1 MAVSVL
7 FSVLYLT
14 FVCFVDVG
22 WGQRITPPPPGN
34 LPVVS
39 DGIVYNLRH
48 VPAICREPRVLDPD
62 EIKFGIVIKGS
73 KKALMRDQSPYKVY
87 GNIEL
92 DSKACLYIEP
102 GTTMHFGAGY
112 GMIINGTLIARG
124 SEGPGGRIT
133 MTKDPEGINVVGSS
147 SPFPTT
153 ARLMDGNTTRD
164 GKLELFY
171 KGKWRGVCTN
181 YLNYSKIDANVT
193 CKHLGFVGGN
203 FTYHSFSRNRTEY
216 MFYPRPEC
224 SGTET
229 DLFNCPGNQRINVG
243 THICDGQQL
252 IGFECIGL
260 RSDLAM
266 DYWRGLEF
274 YNSTTESIKEE
285 IIIRKEPLSWLEYLD
300 ISYAGRDINR
310 NDGMIHGRASISA
323 SPDVPLMNNVTI
335 TNGAYDGL
343 NMTEITGRI
352 HIANS
357 TVADNRGYG
366 AFIQSNVG
374 RVLINMTDMD
384 NNWGDGVKMYM
395 TNFTIHDWD
404 SDFPADVSFCRSANL
419 LYQTYPVLVHE
430 NIIDDYGNK
439 PTWDGRDCE
448 KVYRGYGKRIT
459 VHFLL
464 MERAPSVSGFMTI
477 YDGAGSSGNILA
489 TFPFNNGSFPQSIT
503 SDTDTLT
510 VRLNYTLP
518 TLTKP
523 TDPKKQW
530 CEVFRPCV
538 RFLLEIT
545 AAEGPEEEFRFIN
558 SSASNNNGYGV
569 NIQDMRS
576 KVSFNSSVVSD
587 NKYGAGIR
595 IYQGAGEIAINNTVV
610 ERNLRSGVN
619 ITYSG
624 GYQLVNNS
632 KIIDNRG
639 YGIISEYERL
649 NKTRFELLQK
659 IEIVH
664 SHFEFNQWIALRIG
678 NYCRGGRILVNE
690 SNFNFNFD
698 EAIEYLSCNVSTMV
712 PTNFSLAFNMFNGNV
727 RHGVLMFPMVNTIGR
742 LTNNT
747 FRNHSLGAVRIDN
760 GYDLLISKWY
770 SDFGV
775 SYEIFENIFKENY
788 GRYAISMRLTQSS
801 PFQKIVFSF
810 NSVVDNYINDT
821 SDFLNPRNR
830 ANAPIIV
837 SSGNILV
844 QRNRIFN
851 PHSVRDMATHLVDP
865 SVIIKGDLNWWET
878 ISHEYMYGRI
888 FDNDDRYNL
897 AEIEYYPA
905 LRDNWLYGPLSTA
918 EYPKYR
924 WVFSRGGRIGG
935 VLDTPG
941 FTTESGIQTYHVD
954 KDIFIRP
961 GVTFTIRPGTTL
973 EFENSIGMVVH
984 GRLKADGGSAN
995 TPIVFQLRETLD
1007 VIAIEN
1013 RTASVRLVDG
1023 TDEYEGRLE
1032 VLLDNAWGTVCN
1044 DGWTPLDSSV
1054 VCQQLGLTFNPEF
1067 GEALNKNAGLISTQ
1081 KMHMSGVDCDQL
1093 DTDLTKCR
1101 SLRDDQFSC
1110 DPRNIV
1116 FLRCQLSTWSG
1127 VTIPAVPTGGSQEDT
1142 QIRHV
1147 IIRNAGLLDYE
1158 EMKYTPAL
1166 RIDYMFYKMT
1176 GLQVLNSASDGVV
1189 VKYSNPHTENL
1200 FEFCKFDNNLGH
1212 GFLTRSPY
1220 LRMFY
1225 TTMSGNFKSGFAYD
1239 PFFTEYEALSVRNF
1253 IHRDR
1258 IISFTQTPMYNLG
1271 DSSMIFITTSSGSGE
1286 ERHTYDMEIAV
1297 TFRYRITLQILDYN
1311 PLTTIESVTI
1321 YDSSQDTIGEST
1333 NKWEIEKDLVDFP
1346 IVSTSTRLTIRLV
1359 VTGVR
1364 TDRLTFAA
1372 HSHVYSPTFPMSSIY
1387 VYNSTMANNYQGI
1400 VTKHYNNPSNEK
1412 SEIFH
1417 RAKEEEIKFV
1427 MVQVYRNK
1435 MEAMYIPSLTK
1446 YHENFL
1452 PTLEEMT
1459 RPERIG
1465 MITYKIE
1472 RTKFLDN
1479 GRGLVGDHNHVD
1491 FANNVWHWNIT
1502 DCEFKNTADG
1512 GFDIELPRVN
1522 DMLERKFHSIF
1533 IQESRFVNN
1542 PQFGF
1547 SVNGYYANVTMIRN
1561 VLSGNVC
1568 PRGLVTIGGMEK
1580 EITFQHNSLV
1590 GNIAKY
1596 MFELNTHSHSEYSG
1610 AVSGMFSHNQVQG
1623 NNPPINSFVS
1633 GATNIPQTYSIALR
1647 GVQQIKLHRNLIDNP
1662 QLQYELVAAI
1672 SSLSLDTVLDVTEN
1686 WWGTQ
1691 FQNAIQKRIFD
1702 FDDWN
1707 NYALAKYF
1715 PQLTVGDINSLPAT
1729 GSAFKP
1735 PLDLERL
1742 GGRVHADLSL
1752 PYKGTP
1758 YTVVS
1763 DLTVMP
1769 GAKLVIE
1776 PGTVIEFHPNVG
1788 ILVLGQIV
1796 ARGLPFA
1803 RITLRP
1809 IASNARVK
1817 RAVIDSYNTSVRL
1830 HRDNSGK
1837 IPENEGFLQLFNISS
1852 QSWNF
1857 MCDSHFNEKMAE
1869 VVCRSQGL
1877 ETVNVD
1883 VRFTHLYDHYIFGE
1897 PMYFLKEF
1905 WRYSYYC
1912 HGDEAGLDSCMKRV
1926 NYDIQKCIQAA
1937 NYTYIRCGRRNLD
1950 FGYQYW
1956 GNIRIAPPTYEE
1968 EIKPVIKLEDRSV
1981 LEYIDIHGAGMLHG
1995 EKVGAVQATYDTPII
2010 SNLNITGC
2018 LLNGLDMVAPR
2029 HEMKA
2034 HMLNISGNLGYA
2046 VNMLI
2051 LNGESRD
2058 IDMSSFTPLHLNTV
2072 PYNIHGLV
2080 DICKMEKEISIN
2092 NRLIVFYKYSQT
2104 ALDCVKIVTSQN
2116 ALRRVSLRFLQF
2128 NLYHD
2133 DFYRNTIEIFDG
2145 KTVSLATEMG
2155 ELTYNS
2161 SRYDISRRY
2170 LSSGSSIAIHIHASP
2185 SFGEYGFIAEVVAFP
2200 LSGLTYPDSSY
2211 NHILQHIEMKGNEDG
2226 AILYKNVGEVNP
2238 SLYVD
2243 QCWIEG
2249 NGVAILNLTSP
2260 PVIDIGLQDT
2270 KIFIFEHNFVSQNLG
2285 GMYVDA
2291 ITQSVATH
2299 IRGNISNNVF
2309 SFGRHGETL
2318 RITGHHYQR
2327 FRLHENY
2334 IFNNTAGDFVNTV
2347 YIDNVGMNATFN
2359 VIGNNTAHHI
2369 VKVFGQQNTEA
2380 TQMFLGNMW
2389 FENNTTAKY
2398 RSIFKVGGGKPL
2410 VNNNYFVNLESDF
2423 EMEANHKQGVA
2434 DDAIDATKN
2443 WWGSNRLG
2451 YINGKIWDSSDND
2464 TLVSITADPYR
2475 VSNQSIIDGKCAPG
2489 WRIHENRCYRYM
2501 GAALPYHNAIS
2512 FCRRVNG
2519 FLAEVKGRENFI
2531 RYLIRTTESVYKETQ
2546 RVWIYAEVAGGYC
2559 SSFEDNFIVAEQECH
2574 RKFLPF
2580 VCEKDPYILPPGS
2593 EVLTMAIAISASV
2606 FGIAIII
2613 IVVLLIL
2620 WRVKSRQRKEEQFG
2634 RTQSIRM
2641 SKTSLNKSRSTIAML
2656 DDKYSVSGVSSR
2668 SRYSDEKSM
2677 MASAMSLTSE
2687 KRGHRDSR
2695 YDSNGYIGSR
2705 DRLHENGRARS
2716 RDQMDSE
2723 RRLGNRDDR
2732 LNSSNRRLG
2741 SRDRLNNNGRYGSQ
2755 GGLQDDRK
2763 YGSRDGLN
2771 DQQRSKSRDKLD
2783 EKMRSGSRERLNRSE
2798 ERLDRVL
2805 LERQTRS
2812 NLHQRDNKKNGTIQ
2826 KNGTV
2831 PKERQTGSPQ
2841 EKKRLVPAYLDNQ
2854 DTDVGYTDDGFSEN
2868 EFDDF
2873 TTTADEGGKDP
2884 NDTDA
2889 ASTVINFHTTK
2900 KPPHVE
2906 NEIDSLHVKPSMN
2919 DLYQNHTFNSTPSVD
2934 LSGAKSLSSF
2944 YQPESPGERPPTP
2957 PPPLPVDQ
2965 YPSKSRNQS
2974 TDHEPVPQPRQ
2985 RPTPVPRSLQNSRER
3000 MDPGSGSERSGPINP
3015 ALRFQNA
3022 PGRPPLHLSRESL
3035 NYLDNRREWMTD
3047 QMPEKQEDSEEET
3060 ETETESETESSE
3072 ESYEEEEKFTDKKD
3086 LPHPVTYHTD
3096 PHNRPNSRENLYDP
3110 KTYIPPP
3117 YEPPPYEAPT
3127 YGNLPDDDY
3136 THRSRSRENLPQS
3149 FSTMDGGQ
3157 SHHPHDYNPA
3167 PPVNPGSI
3175 NLGFNRSREN
3185 IPEAMSNMDY
3195 LKDVPYGGASN
3206 DRYRPGFDNGA
3217 FVASPKH
3224 SPTEPMGSVND
3235 VRGSNQYLDQLSR
3248 SRENLQGYPGHG
3260 NQGNMGSRNDVSRSR
3275 QSLDHLSRSRENI
3288 HGSMLSVHSQHRS
3301 RDNLGVV
3308 YLDSDRSQSGSRPQP
3323 IETEI

>member
-7 FSVLYLT
+7 FWVLYLT
-14 FVCFVDVG
+14 LMCLVDVG

-34 LPVVS
+34 LPEVS
-39 DGIVYNLRH
+39 NGIVYNLH
-48 VPAICREPRVLDPD
+48 HIPAICREPRVLDPD

-73 KKALMRDQSPYKVY
+73 KKALMKDRSPYKVY

-92 DSKACLYIEP
+92 DSKSCLYIEP
-102 GTTMHFGAGY
+102 GTTFHFGSGY

-124 SEGPGGRIT
+124 SERPGGRIT
-133 MTKDPEGINVVGSS
+133 MTKDPEGINTIGSS

-153 ARLMDGNTTRD
+153 ARLVDGNTTRD
-164 GKLELFY
+164 GKLELY
-171 KGKWRGVCTN
+171 YQGKWRGVCTN

-193 CKHLGFVGGN
+193 CKHLGFVWGN
-203 FTYHSFSRNRTEY
+203 FTYHSFSRNKTEY

-224 SGTET
+224 TGTET
-229 DLFNCPGNQRINVG
+229 DLFDCPGNKRVSVG

-252 IGFECIGL
+252 IGFECIGI
-260 RSDLAM
+260 RSDLAQ

-274 YNSTTESIKEE
+274 YNTTVESVKEGL
-285 IIIRKEPLSWLEYLD
+285 IVRNEPLSWLEYLD

-323 SPDVPLMNNVTI
+323 SPSVPLMNNVTI

-343 NMTEITGRI
+343 NMTEVTGRI

-357 TVADNRGYG
+357 TVSNNRGYG

-374 RVLINMTDMD
+374 RVLINMTDVE

-404 SDFPADVSFCRSANL
+404 RDFPADKSFCRSADL
-419 LYQTYPVLVHE
+419 LYQTYPVLIHE

-439 PTWDGRDCE
+439 PEWDGRDCSRTF
-448 KVYRGYGKRIT
+448 RGYGMRIT

-464 MERAPSVSGFMTI
+464 MERAPSVSGFMTV
-477 YDGAGSSGNILA
+477 YDGEDVGGKILA
-489 TFPFNNGSFPQSIT
+489 TFPFNNGTFPQSIT
-503 SDTDTLT
+503 SDTDAVT

-518 TLTKP
+518 AKP

-530 CEVFRPCV
+530 CDIFRPCV
-538 RFLLEIT
+538 RFLLEVT
-545 AAEGPEEEFRFIN
+545 AASGPAEEFRFIN

-576 KVSFNSSVVSD
+576 KVFFNSSVVSD

-595 IYQGAGEIAINNTVV
+595 IYQGAGEVAINNTVV
-610 ERNLRSGVN
+610 ERNSRSGVN

-632 KIIDNRG
+632 KVIDNNG

-664 SHFEFNQWIALRIG
+664 SQFEFNQWIALRIG
-678 NYCRGGRILVNE
+678 NYCRGGQILVNE
-690 SNFNFNFD
+690 SHFNFNFD
-698 EAIEYLSCNVSTMV
+698 EAIEYLSCNVSTNV
-712 PTNFSLAFNMFNGNV
+712 PTNFSVAFNMFNGNV

-742 LTNNT
+742 MTNNT
-747 FRNHSLGAVRIDN
+747 FKNHSLGAVRIDN

-770 SDFGV
+770 SDFEV
-775 SYEIFENIFKENY
+775 KYEIFENIFKENY

-810 NSVVDNYINDT
+810 NAVIDNYINDT
-821 SDFLNPRNR
+821 SVYLNPRNR

-844 QRNRIFN
+844 QRNRISN
-851 PHSVRDMATHLVDP
+851 PHSVRDVATHLVDP

-878 ISHEYMYGRI
+878 INHEYIYGRI

-924 WVFSRGGRIGG
+924 WVFLRPGRRIGG

-941 FTTESGIQTYHVD
+941 FTTDPSVQTYHVD
-954 KDIFIRP
+954 KDIFILP
-961 GVTFTIRPGTTL
+961 GVTLTSPPGTTL
-973 EFENSIGMVVH
+973 EFENSIGMVIH

-995 TPIVFQLRETLD
+995 TPIVFQLKDTLD
-1007 VIAIEN
+1007 ALAVEN

-1023 TDEYEGRLE
+1023 TDAYEGRLE
-1032 VLLDNAWGTVCN
+1032 VFLDDEWGTVCK

-1067 GEALNKNAGLISTQ
+1067 GESQIKDPGLISSQ
-1081 KMHMSGVDCDQL
+1081 KMHMSDVDCDQL
-1093 DTDLTKCR
+1093 DTDLIKCR
-1101 SLRDDQFSC
+1101 SLRGDQFSC
-1110 DPRNIV
+1110 NPSNVV
-1116 FLRCQLSTWSG
+1116 FLRCQVPTWSG

-1176 GLQVLNSASDGVV
+1176 GLHVLNSASDGVV
-1189 VKYSNPHTENL
+1189 VRYSNPHTENL
-1200 FEFCKFDNNLGH
+1200 FEFCRFDNNLGN

-1220 LRMFY
+1220 LRIFY
-1225 TTMSGNFKSGFAYD
+1225 TTMNGNFKSGFAYD

-1253 IHRDR
+1253 IYRNR
-1258 IISFTQTPMYNLG
+1258 IISLTQTPYYSLG
-1271 DSSMIFITTSSGSGE
+1271 DNSMVFITTSSGSGE
-1286 ERHTYDMEIAV
+1286 ERQTYDMEISV
-1297 TFRYRITLQILDYN
+1297 TYRYRITLQLLDYN
-1311 PLTTIESVTI
+1311 PLTNIESVTI
-1321 YDSSQDTIGEST
+1321 YDSSKSGINDRTK
-1333 NKWEIEKDLVDFP
+1333 KWEIEKDLVDFP
-1346 IVSTSTRLTIRLV
+1346 IVSTSTRITIRLV
-1359 VTGVR
+1359 VSGVR

-1372 HSHVYSPTFPMSSIY
+1372 HSRVYSASFPLSSIY

-1400 VTKHYNNPSNEK
+1400 LTKHYNNPSNEK

-1417 RAKEEEIKFV
+1417 RVKEEEIKFV
-1427 MVQVYRNK
+1427 LVQVLRNK

-1452 PTLEEMT
+1452 PSLEEMT

-1465 MITYKIE
+1465 VIMYKIE

-1479 GRGLVGDHNHVD
+1479 GKGVVGDHNHVD
-1491 FANNVWHWNIT
+1491 FANNVWRWNIT
-1502 DCEFKNTADG
+1502 DCEFRNIADG

-1522 DMLERKFHSIF
+1522 DMLERKFHSVF
-1533 IQESRFVNN
+1533 VQESKYLNN
-1542 PQFGF
+1542 PQFRF
-1547 SVNGYYANVTMIRN
+1547 SINGYYANVTILN
-1561 VLSGNVC
+1561 NILSGNVC

-1580 EITFQHNSLV
+1580 EITFHHNSLV
-1590 GNIAKY
+1590 QNTAKY

-1610 AVSGMFSHNQVQG
+1610 TVSGLFSFNQLQN
-1623 NNPPINSFVS
+1623 NNPAANRFSTDS
-1633 GATNIPQTYSIALR
+1633 TNTPQTYSVALR
-1647 GVQQIKLHRNLIDNP
+1647 GVQQIKVNRNLIDNP
-1662 QLQYELVAAI
+1662 NMQYELVAAI

-1691 FQNAIQKRIFD
+1691 YQSAIQKRIFD

-1707 NYALAKYF
+1707 NYAIANYF
-1715 PQLTVGDINSLPAT
+1715 PQLTAGDVNSLPAT
-1729 GSAFKP
+1729 GTEFEP

-1742 GGRVHADLSL
+1742 GGRVHSDLSL

-1776 PGTVIEFHPNVG
+1776 PGTIIEFHPNVG

-1809 IASNARVK
+1809 IATNKRVK
-1817 RAVIDSYNTSVRL
+1817 RAVPNTRSTTVRL
-1830 HRDNSGK
+1830 LRDAAGK
-1837 IPENEGFLQLFNISS
+1837 IPENEGFLELFNVSS
-1852 QSWNF
+1852 SSWNL

-1869 VVCRSQGL
+1869 VVCRSQGM

-1883 VRFTHLYDHYIFGE
+1883 VRFTHLYDHFIYGK

-1912 HGDEAGLDSCMKRV
+1912 IGDEAGLDNCMKRV
-1926 NYDIQKCIQAA
+1926 NYDIQKCIQAS
-1937 NYTYIRCGRRNLD
+1937 NYTYIRCGNRNLD
-1950 FGYQYW
+1950 LGYQYW
-1956 GNIRIAPPTYEE
+1956 GNIRISPPSYEE
-1968 EIKPVIKLEDRSV
+1968 DIKPMIKFEDRSV
-1981 LEYIDIHGAGMLHG
+1981 LEYIDIYGAGMLHG
-1995 EKVGAVQATYDTPII
+1995 EKVGAVQATYDTPVI
-2010 SNLNITGC
+2010 SYINITGC

-2029 HEMKA
+2029 HEVKVQT
-2034 HMLNISGNLGYA
+2034 LNVSGNLGYA

-2058 IDMSSFTPLHLNTV
+2058 IDVSSFTPLKLNTV

-2080 DICKMEKEISIN
+2080 DICKMEKEITID

-2104 ALDCVKIVTSQN
+2104 ALDCVKIVRSKN
-2116 ALRRVSLRFLQF
+2116 SLRRVSLRFLQF
-2128 NLYHD
+2128 NMYHD

-2145 KTVSLATEMG
+2145 KTVSVATEMG

-2161 SRYDISRRY
+2161 SKYDISRRY
-2170 LSSGSSIAIHIHASP
+2170 LSSDDSISIHIHASP

-2211 NHILQHIEMKGNEDG
+2211 NHILKHIEMKGNEDG

-2260 PVIDIGLQDT
+2260 PVIDISLQDT
-2270 KIFIFEHNFVSQNLG
+2270 KIFIFEHNFVNRNLG
-2285 GMYVDA
+2285 GMYVDS

-2309 SFGRHGETL
+2309 SFGTHGETL

-2334 IFNNTAGDFVNTV
+2334 IFNNTAGDFIDTV
-2347 YIDNVGMNATFN
+2347 YIDNVGVNATFN
-2359 VIGNNTAHHI
+2359 VLGNNTAYHI
-2369 VKVFGQQNTEA
+2369 VEVFGEENTEA
-2380 TQMFLGNMW
+2380 TQMFLGNVW

-2398 RSIFKVGGGKPL
+2398 RSVFKVGRGKPL
-2410 VNNNYFVNLESDF
+2410 INNNYFVNLESDF
-2423 EMEANHKQGVA
+2423 EMEANPKHMIKGVA
-2434 DDAIDATKN
+2434 DNAIEATQN
-2443 WWGSNRLG
+2443 WWGSNRPA
-2451 YINGKIWDSSDND
+2451 YINGKIWDQSDND
-2464 TLVSITADPYR
+2464 SLVSITFDPYR
-2475 VSNQSIIDGKCAPG
+2475 VTNQSIIDGKCAPG
-2489 WRIHENRCYRYM
+2489 WRIHDNRCYRYM
-2501 GAALPYHNAIS
+2501 GAALPYYEAIN

-2519 FLAEVKGRENFI
+2519 FLAEVKDRENFI
-2531 RYLIRTTESVYKETQ
+2531 RYLIRTTESVYKETL
-2546 RVWIYAEVAGGYC
+2546 RVWIYAEVAVGFC
-2559 SSFEDNFIVAEQECH
+2559 SSFENNFIVSEQECH

-2593 EVLTMAIAISASV
+2593 EVLTLVIIICASV
-2606 FGIAIII
+2606 FGVAIII
-2613 IVVLLIL
+2613 IAVLLIL
-2620 WRVKSRQRKEEQFG
+2620 WRVKSKQRKDEQFE

-2687 KRGHRDSR
+2687 KRGYRDSR

-2705 DRLHENGRARS
+2705 DRLHENGRAAS
-2716 RDQMDSE
+2716 RDRLDSD

-2741 SRDRLNNNGRYGSQ
+2741 SRDRLNNTGRHGSQ
-2755 GGLQDDRK
+2755 DGVKDDRM
-2763 YGSRDGLN
+2763 YGSRDRLN
-2771 DQQRSKSRDKLD
+2771 EQQRSKSRDRLD
-2783 EKMRSGSRERLNRSE
+2783 EKQRSGSRERLNRSE

-2805 LERQTRS
+2805 LDRQTRS
-2812 NLHQRDNKKNGTIQ
+2812 NLHRRDNKKNGTIQ

-2831 PKERQTGSPQ
+2831 PKEKQSGSPQ
-2841 EKKRLVPAYLDNQ
+2841 ERKHLVAHDLDNQ

-2889 ASTVINFHTTK
+2889 ASTVINFRTTQ

-2906 NEIDSLHVKPSMN
+2906 NEIDSLHMKPSMN
-2919 DLYQNHTFNSTPSVD
+2919 DLYQNHTFASTPSVD
-2934 LSGAKSLSSF
+2934 LSGAKALTSF
-2944 YQPESPGERPPTP
+2944 HQPESPGDRPPTP
-2957 PPPLPVDQ
+2957 PPPLPVDH
-2965 YPSKSRNQS
+2965 YPLKSRNQS
-2974 TDHEPVPQPRQ
+2974 TDEPVPHPRQ
-2985 RPTPVPRSLQNSRER
+2985 RPTPVPRSLQNSREK
-3000 MDPGSGSERSGPINP
+3000 MDHGSASERSGPINP
-3015 ALRFQNA
+3015 ALRLQQA

-3072 ESYEEEEKFTDKKD
+3072 ESYEAEEKFTDKKN
-3086 LPHPVTYHTD
+3086 LPHPVTYQSD
-3096 PHNRPNSRENLYDP
+3096 PHARDKQSRKL
-3110 KTYIPPP
+3110 
-3117 YEPPPYEAPT
+3117 
-3127 YGNLPDDDY
+3127 
-3136 THRSRSRENLPQS
+3136 
-3149 FSTMDGGQ
+3149 
-3157 SHHPHDYNPA
+3157 
-3167 PPVNPGSI
+3167 V
-3175 NLGFNRSREN
+3175 
-3185 IPEAMSNMDY
+3185 
-3195 LKDVPYGGASN
+3195 
-3206 DRYRPGFDNGA
+3206 
-3217 FVASPKH
+3217 
-3224 SPTEPMGSVND
+3224 
-3235 VRGSNQYLDQLSR
+3235 
-3248 SRENLQGYPGHG
+3248 
-3260 NQGNMGSRNDVSRSR
+3260 
-3275 QSLDHLSRSRENI
+3275 
-3288 HGSMLSVHSQHRS
+3288 
-3301 RDNLGVV
+3301 
-3308 YLDSDRSQSGSRPQP
+3308 
-3323 IETEI
+3323 

>member
-1 MAVSVL
+1 M
-7 FSVLYLT
+7 
-14 FVCFVDVG
+14 
-22 WGQRITPPPPGN
+22 
-34 LPVVS
+34 
-39 DGIVYNLRH
+39 
-48 VPAICREPRVLDPD
+48 LDPD
-62 EIKFGIVIKGS
+62 EIKFGMVIKSS
-73 KKALMRDQSPYKVY
+73 KKAIMKDQSPYKIY

-92 DSKACLYIEP
+92 DKKSCLYIEP
-102 GTTMHFGAGY
+102 GTTLHFGAGY
-112 GMIINGTLIARG
+112 GMIINGTLIGRG
-124 SEGPGGRIT
+124 SERAGGRIT
-133 MTKDPEGINVVGSS
+133 MTKDPDGINTIGSS

-153 ARLMDGNTTRD
+153 ARLVDGNTTRD

-171 KGKWRGVCTN
+171 QGKWRGVCTN

-193 CKHLGFVGGN
+193 CKHLGFVWGN
-203 FTYHSFSRNRTEY
+203 FTYHSFSRNKTDY
-216 MFYPRPEC
+216 MFYPQPEC
-224 SGTET
+224 TGTET
-229 DLFNCPGNQRINVG
+229 DLFDCPGNQRVSLG

-252 IGFECIGL
+252 IGFECIGM
-260 RSDLAM
+260 RSDLAQ

-274 YNSTTESIKEE
+274 YNSTTESIKEGL
-285 IIIRKEPLSWLEYLD
+285 IIREEPLSWLEYLD

-323 SPDVPLMNNVTI
+323 SPSVPLMNNVTI

-357 TVADNRGYG
+357 TVSNNRGYG

-374 RVLINMTDMD
+374 RVLINMTDVD

-404 SDFPADVSFCRSANL
+404 RDFPADRSFCRSAAL
-419 LYQTYPVLVHE
+419 TYQTYPVLIHE

-439 PTWDGRDCE
+439 PEWDGGDCS
-448 KVYRGYGKRIT
+448 KTYRGYGLRVT
-459 VHFLL
+459 AHFLL

-477 YDGAGSSGNILA
+477 YDGKDEGGRILS

-503 SDTDTLT
+503 SNSDSLT
-510 VRLNYTLP
+510 IRLNYTLP
-518 TLTKP
+518 PKP
-523 TDPKKQW
+523 TDPRKQW
-530 CEVFRPCV
+530 CDIFRPCI
-538 RFLLEIT
+538 RFLIEIT
-545 AAEGPEEEFRFIN
+545 AESGPAEEFRFIN

-576 KVSFNSSVVSD
+576 KVFFNSSVVSD

-595 IYQGAGEIAINNTVV
+595 IYQGAGEVAINNTVV
-610 ERNLRSGVN
+610 ERNSRSGVN

-632 KIIDNRG
+632 KVIDNKG

-659 IEIVH
+659 IEVVH
-664 SHFEFNQWIALRIG
+664 SQFEFNEWIALRIG
-678 NYCRGGRILVNE
+678 NYCRGGQILVNE
-690 SNFNFNFD
+690 SSFNFNLD
-698 EAIEYLSCNVSTMV
+698 EAIEYLSCNVSTNT
-712 PTNFSLAFNMFNGNV
+712 PTNFSVAFNMFNGNV
-727 RHGVLMFPMVNTIGR
+727 RHGVLMFPMVNTVGR
-742 LTNNT
+742 MTNNT
-747 FRNHSLGAVRIDN
+747 FKNHSLGAVRIDN

-770 SDFGV
+770 SDFEVG
-775 SYEIFENIFKENY
+775 YQIFENIFKENY
-788 GRYAISMRLTQSS
+788 GRYAISMRLTQNS

-810 NSVVDNYINDT
+810 NSVIDNYINDT
-821 SDFLNPRNR
+821 SVYLNPRNR

-851 PHSVRDMATHLVDP
+851 PQSVRDIATHLVDP
-865 SVIIKGDLNWWET
+865 SVIIQGNLNWWET
-878 ISHEYMYGRI
+878 ISHEFMYGRI

-941 FTTESGIQTYHVD
+941 FTTDPSVRTYHVD
-954 KDIFIRP
+954 KDIFILP
-961 GVTFTIRPGTTL
+961 GVTLTILPGTTL
-973 EFENSIGMVVH
+973 EFENSIGMVIH
-984 GRLKADGGSAN
+984 GRLKADGGSSSS
-995 TPIVFQLRETLD
+995 PVVLQLKENVDAL
-1007 VIAIEN
+1007 AIEN

-1023 TDEYEGRLE
+1023 TDEFEGRLE
-1032 VLLDNAWGTVCN
+1032 VFIDGEWGTVCK
-1044 DGWTPLDSSV
+1044 DGWTPVDSSV

-1067 GEALNKNAGLISTQ
+1067 GESQNKDPGLISSQ
-1081 KMHMSGVDCDQL
+1081 KMHMSDVNCDQL

-1101 SLRDDQFSC
+1101 SLRGDQFSC
-1110 DPRNIV
+1110 KPSNVV
-1116 FLRCQLSTWSG
+1116 FLRCQVPTWSG

-1142 QIRHV
+1142 QFRHV

-1166 RIDYMFYKMT
+1166 RIDYMFYKIT

-1189 VKYSNPHTENL
+1189 VRYSNPHTENL
-1200 FEFCKFDNNLGH
+1200 FEFCKFDNNLGN

-1220 LRMFY
+1220 LKIFY
-1225 TTMSGNFKSGFAYD
+1225 TTMNGNFKSGFAYD

-1253 IHRDR
+1253 IYRSR
-1258 IISFTQTPMYNLG
+1258 IISLTHTPVYNLG
-1271 DSSMIFITTSSGSGE
+1271 DNSMVFITTSSGSGE
-1286 ERHTYDMEIAV
+1286 ERKTYDMEIAV
-1297 TFRYRITLQILDYN
+1297 TYLYRITLQVLDYN
-1311 PLTTIESVTI
+1311 PLTNIESVTI
-1321 YDSSQDTIGEST
+1321 YDTGKSGISDRTT
-1333 NKWEIEKDLVDFP
+1333 KWEIEKDLVDFP
-1346 IVSTSTRLTIRLV
+1346 IVSSSTRITIRLV

-1372 HSHVYSPTFPMSSIY
+1372 HARKYSATFPLSSIH

-1400 VTKHYNNPSNEK
+1400 LTKHYNNPSNEK

-1417 RAKEEEIKFV
+1417 RVKEEEIQFV
-1427 MVQVYRNK
+1427 LVRVLRNK

-1465 MITYKIE
+1465 VIRYKME
-1472 RTKFLDN
+1472 RTKFIDN
-1479 GRGLVGDHNHVD
+1479 GKGVIGDHNHVD
-1491 FANNVWHWNIT
+1491 FANNVWEWNIT
-1502 DCEFKNTADG
+1502 DCEFRNTAEG

-1522 DMLERKFHSIF
+1522 DMLERKFHSVF
-1533 IQESRFVNN
+1533 VQESRFLNN

-1547 SVNGYYANVTMIRN
+1547 SVNGYYANVTILNN

-1568 PRGLVTIGGMEK
+1568 PRGLMRIGGMEK
-1580 EITFQHNSLV
+1580 EIMFHHNSLV
-1590 GNIAKY
+1590 QNKAKHV
-1596 MFELNTHSHSEYSG
+1596 FELNTYSHSQYSG
-1610 AVSGMFSHNQVQG
+1610 TVSGMFSLNQLQN
-1623 NNPPINSFVS
+1623 NNPPDNFFIE
-1633 GATNIPQTYSIALR
+1633 ATNIPQTYSVALK
-1647 GVQQIKLHRNLIDNP
+1647 GVQQIKMNRNLIDNP
-1662 QLQYELVAAI
+1662 NMQYELVAAI
-1672 SSLSLDTVLDVTEN
+1672 SSLSLDTVLDVREN

-1691 FQNAIQKRIFD
+1691 YQSAIQKRIFD

-1707 NYALAKYF
+1707 NYAIANYF
-1715 PQLTVGDINSLPAT
+1715 PQLTAGDVNSLPAT
-1729 GSAFKP
+1729 GSEFEP

-1742 GGRVHADLSL
+1742 GGRVHSDLSL

-1809 IASNARVK
+1809 IDSNNRMK
-1817 RAVIDSYNTSVRL
+1817 RAVTDIPSTTVRL
-1830 HRDNSGK
+1830 HRDTAGK
-1837 IPENEGFLQLFNISS
+1837 IPENEGFLQLFNVSS
-1852 QSWNF
+1852 STWNF

-1869 VVCRSQGL
+1869 VVCRSQGM

-1883 VRFTHLYDHYIFGE
+1883 VRFTHLYDYYIHGK

-1912 HGDEAGLDSCMKRV
+1912 AGDEASLDNCMKRV
-1926 NYDIQKCIQAA
+1926 NYDIQKCIQAS
-1937 NYTYIRCGRRNLD
+1937 NYTYIRCGHRNLD
-1950 FGYQYW
+1950 SRYQYW
-1956 GNIRIAPPTYEE
+1956 GNVRISPPSYEE
-1968 EIKPVIKLEDRSV
+1968 EIQPIIKFEDRSA
-1981 LEYIDIHGAGMLHG
+1981 LEYIDIFGAGMLHG

-2010 SNLNITGC
+2010 SNLNITNC
-2018 LLNGLDMVAPR
+2018 LLNGLEMVAPR
-2029 HEMKA
+2029 HEVKVQT
-2034 HMLNISGNLGYA
+2034 LNISGNLGYA

-2058 IDMSSFTPLHLNTV
+2058 IDMSSFTPLKLNTV

-2080 DICKMEKEISIN
+2080 DICKMEKEISID
-2092 NRLIVFYKYSQT
+2092 NRLIVFYKYSET
-2104 ALDCVKIVTSQN
+2104 ALDCVKIVSSRNSQ
-2116 ALRRVSLRFLQF
+2116 RRVSLRFLQF
-2128 NLYHD
+2128 HMYHD

-2145 KTVSLATEMG
+2145 RNVSVMTEMG

-2170 LSSGSSIAIHIHASP
+2170 LSSGDAISIHIHASP
-2185 SFGEYGFIAEVVAFP
+2185 SFGEYGFIAEVVAYP
-2200 LSGLTYPDSSY
+2200 LSGLTYPDSSF
-2211 NHILQHIEMKGNEDG
+2211 NHILKHIEMKNNEDG

-2238 SLYVD
+2238 SLYID
-2243 QCWIEG
+2243 QCWIAD
-2249 NGVAILNLTSP
+2249 NGVPILNLTSP
-2260 PVIDIGLQDT
+2260 PVIDISLQDT
-2270 KIFIFEHNFVSQNLG
+2270 KTFIFEHNFVNQNTG

-2309 SFGRHGETL
+2309 SFGSHGETL

-2334 IFNNTAGDFVNTV
+2334 IFNNSAGDFIDTIH
-2347 YIDNVGMNATFN
+2347 IDNVGVNATFN

-2369 VKVFGQQNTEA
+2369 VEVFGETNTEA
-2380 TQMFLGNMW
+2380 TQMFLGNVW

-2398 RSIFKVGGGKPL
+2398 RSVFKVGTGKPL
-2410 VNNNYFVNLESDF
+2410 ITNNYLVNLESDF
-2423 EMEANHKQGVA
+2423 ELEANPKHMIRGVA
-2434 DDAIDATKN
+2434 DEAIDATQN
-2443 WWGSNRLG
+2443 WWGSNRPG
-2451 YINGKIWDSSDND
+2451 YINGKIWDHSDNN
-2464 TLVSITADPYR
+2464 TLVSVNFDRYR
-2475 VSNQSIIDGKCAPG
+2475 VTNQSIIDGKCAPG

-2501 GAALPYHNAIS
+2501 GAALPYYEAIN

-2519 FLAEVKGRENFI
+2519 FLAEVKDRENFI
-2531 RYLIRTTESVYKETQ
+2531 RYLIRTTESVYKETL
-2546 RVWIYAEVAGGYC
+2546 RVWIYAEVAVGFC
-2559 SSFEDNFIVAEQECH
+2559 SSFENNFIVAEQECH

-2593 EVLTMAIAISASV
+2593 EVLTLVIIICASV
-2606 FGIAIII
+2606 FGVAIIVI
-2613 IVVLLIL
+2613 AVLLIL
-2620 WRVKSRQRKEEQFG
+2620 WRIKSKQRKEQQFE

-2677 MASAMSLTSE
+2677 MASAMSLNSE

-2705 DRLHENGRARS
+2705 DRLHENGRAGS
-2716 RDQMDSE
+2716 RDRLDND

-2741 SRDRLNNNGRYGSQ
+2741 SRDRLNNTGRHGSQ
-2755 GGLQDDRK
+2755 SAIKDETM
-2763 YGSRDGLN
+2763 YGSRDRLN
-2771 DQQRSKSRDKLD
+2771 EQQRSKSRDRLN
-2783 EKMRSGSRERLNRSE
+2783 ENQRSGSRERLNRSE

-2805 LERQTRS
+2805 LDRQTRA
-2812 NLHQRDNKKNGTIQ
+2812 NLHRRDDKKNGTVQ
-2826 KNGTV
+2826 KNGIV
-2831 PKERQTGSPQ
+2831 PKEKQTGSPQ
-2841 EKKRLVPAYLDNQ
+2841 EKRHLVPHDLDNQ

-2873 TTTADEGGKDP
+2873 TTTADEGGRDP

-2889 ASTVINFHTTK
+2889 ASTVINFRTTQ

-2906 NEIDSLHVKPSMN
+2906 NEINSLHMKPSVN
-2919 DLYQNHTFNSTPSVD
+2919 DLYQNHTFASTPSVD
-2934 LSGAKSLSSF
+2934 LSGAKSLTSF
-2944 YQPESPGERPPTP
+2944 QQPESPGDRPPTP
-2957 PPPLPVDQ
+2957 PPPLPVDH
-2965 YPSKSRNQS
+2965 YPLKSRTQS
-2974 TDHEPVPQPRQ
+2974 TDEPVPQPRQ
-2985 RPTPVPRSLQNSRER
+2985 RPTPVPRSLQNSREQ
-3000 MDPGSGSERSGPINP
+3000 MDHGSSSERSGPVNP
-3015 ALRFQNA
+3015 ALRLQHA

-3035 NYLDNRREWMTD
+3035 NYLDNRREWMTE

-3060 ETETESETESSE
+3060 ETETETETESE
-3072 ESYEEEEKFTDKKD
+3072 ESYEAEEKFTDKKD
-3086 LPHPVTYHTD
+3086 LPHPETYSSD
-3096 PHNRPNSRENLYDP
+3096 PYTKTNSRDNLYDP

-3127 YGNLPDDDY
+3127 YGNLPDNDY
-3136 THRSRSRENLPQS
+3136 RSRSRENIPQT
-3149 FSTMDGGQ
+3149 FSTIDGRQ
-3157 SHHPHDYNPA
+3157 DYQPRDYNPA
-3167 PPVNPGSI
+3167 PAVDPGSI
-3175 NLGFNRSREN
+3175 NLGFNRSHEN
-3185 IPEAMSNMDY
+3185 IPQAMTNMDY
-3195 LKDVPYGGASN
+3195 LRNVPRGGGSREDVYQ
-3206 DRYRPGFDNGA
+3206 PGFDNGA
-3217 FVASPKH
+3217 FIASPKH
-3224 SPTEPMGSVND
+3224 SPTEPMGSATD
-3235 VRGSNQYLDQLSR
+3235 VRGSNDYLNQVSR
-3248 SRENLQGYPGHG
+3248 SRENLHGYPRQGH
-3260 NQGNMGSRNDVSRSR
+3260 MGSRNDVSRSR

-3288 HGSMLSVHSQHRS
+3288 HGSMASVHSHHRS

-3308 YLDSDRSQSGSRPQP
+3308 YLDSDRSQSRAQP